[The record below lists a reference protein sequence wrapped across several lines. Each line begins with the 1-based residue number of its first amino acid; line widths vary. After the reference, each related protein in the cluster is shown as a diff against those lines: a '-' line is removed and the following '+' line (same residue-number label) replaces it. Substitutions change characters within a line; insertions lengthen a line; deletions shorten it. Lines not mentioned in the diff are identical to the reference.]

1 MSTARQLLATGLM
14 GLLGATAFVGNNASA
29 QQIYRIV
36 GPDGKVTFS
45 DQAPPQAPA
54 AKGAAVPVSSVR
66 GVGAVE
72 GPALPFELR
81 NAASRYPVT
90 LYTSPNCDP
99 CASARTNLA
108 ARGIPFTEKTV
119 GTNEDLDAIKRMQGG
134 SASVPMLTIGG
145 QQLKGYNETEWTQFL
160 DAAGY
165 PKTSILP
172 PNYRQVPPSPVIAVQ
187 VPVSPASAPSRST
200 QAAAPGAAPRAPA
213 AAAENPAGIRF

>member
-14 GLLGATAFVGNNASA
+14 GLLGAAAFVGGDAAA

-45 DQAPPQAPA
+45 DQPPQQAPA
-54 AKGAAVPVSSVR
+54 KTATVPVGSAR
-66 GVGAVE
+66 GVGASE
-72 GPALPFELR
+72 GPALPFALR
-81 NAASRYPVT
+81 NATSRYPVT
-90 LYTSPNCDP
+90 LYTGANCEP
-99 CASARTNLA
+99 CTSGRISLA

-119 GTNEDLDAIKRMQGG
+119 GTIEDVDAMKRLQGG
-134 SASVPMLTIGG
+134 SASMPMITIGG
-145 QQLKGYNETEWTQFL
+145 QQLKGYNETEWGQFL

-172 PNYRQVPPSPVIAVQ
+172 PNYRQVASSPVVAGQ
-187 VPVSPASAPSRST
+187 APASATTPAA
-200 QAAAPGAAPRAPA
+200 QAAASGATPRAP